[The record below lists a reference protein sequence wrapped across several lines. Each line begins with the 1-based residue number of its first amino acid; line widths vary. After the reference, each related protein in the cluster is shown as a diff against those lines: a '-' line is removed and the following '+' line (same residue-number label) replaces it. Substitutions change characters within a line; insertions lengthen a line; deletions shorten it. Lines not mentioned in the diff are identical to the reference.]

1 MYLNMFTY
9 TYMHTHMLQ
18 DTSGMEHR
26 SNQICRMSSY
36 CGIAQLKALCV
47 FSTMID
53 TLRELVQ
60 EILSELRFLSLDFES
75 RKAASL
81 LCSVNIRVTKYL

>member
-1 MYLNMFTY
+1 
-9 TYMHTHMLQ
+9 MLQ
-18 DTSGMEHR
+18 GTYLWHP
-26 SNQICRMSSY
+26 NQVCRMSSY
-36 CGIAQLKALCV
+36 SGIAQLKALCV
-47 FSTMID
+47 FSAVID

-81 LCSVNIRVTKYL
+81 LCSVASVQQKNLDFFS

>member
-1 MYLNMFTY
+1 MFMYTY
-9 TYMHTHMLQ
+9 TYMHTHICCEVR
-18 DTSGMEHR
+18 TSGMGNR

-47 FSTMID
+47 FSTVID
-53 TLRELVQ
+53 TLRELFQ

-75 RKAASL
+75 RKAVSL
-81 LCSVNIRVTKYL
+81 LCRVASV

>member
-1 MYLNMFTY
+1 
-9 TYMHTHMLQ
+9 MHTHICCEVH
-18 DTSGMEHR
+18 TSGMGNR

-47 FSTMID
+47 FSTKID

-75 RKAASL
+75 KKAVSL
-81 LCSVNIRVTKYL
+81 LCRVASM

>member
-1 MYLNMFTY
+1 
-9 TYMHTHMLQ
+9 
-18 DTSGMEHR
+18 
-26 SNQICRMSSY
+26 MSSY

-75 RKAASL
+75 KKAVSL
-81 LCSVNIRVTKYL
+81 LCRVASM